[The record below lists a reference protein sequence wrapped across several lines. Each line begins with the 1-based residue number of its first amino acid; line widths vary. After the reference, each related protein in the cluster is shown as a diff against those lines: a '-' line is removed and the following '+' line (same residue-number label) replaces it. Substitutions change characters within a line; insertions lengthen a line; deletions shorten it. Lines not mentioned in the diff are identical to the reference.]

1 MNIDTNTYG
10 TKGLPV
16 FGQSAID
23 YGGSKEVITNIEK
36 GFTNLMAQVK
46 TSVFPGNEAILA
58 QVGLELEKAYWTALK
73 AIAGKHSVVNN

>member
-23 YGGSKEVITNIEK
+23 YGGRKEVITNIEK
-36 GFTNLMAQVK
+36 GFTTLLAQIK
-46 TSVFPGNEAILA
+46 TSMFAGNDAILA
-58 QVGLELEKAYWTALK
+58 QCALELERAYWTAVK
-73 AIAGKHSVVNN
+73 AVAGKHSVVNN